1 MRTTK
6 AVTACV
12 AMGITLA
19 LSAGAALGGESGE
32 AGYQKHCAV
41 CHGVGGEADTPAG
54 KALKVGPLKGL
65 ALEAAKV
72 SQHVRKSTNHSAV
85 ASKLSD
91 EELAAI
97 AEFVSTL

>member
-1 MRTTK
+1 MRTRK
-6 AVTACV
+6 AVIACV
-12 AMGITLA
+12 AIGIVLA
-19 LSAGAALGGESGE
+19 LSAGVALGDDSGE

-41 CHGVGGEADTPAG
+41 CHGVGGEADTPSG
-54 KALKVGPLKGL
+54 KALKLGSLKGL
-65 ALEAAKV
+65 ALDAEKV
-72 SQHVRKSTNHSAV
+72 SQHVRKSSKHTAE